1 MLGLDID
8 KLQAGQSVVPG
19 MHSSRFEVFVAFLV
33 GIDNFCNNAK
43 LVGACYNTMDLYC
56 GENGFWD
63 PTVNYRFFGSN
74 CMVADKKEQH
84 VLSCTGGGS
93 AICWFF
99 CCYCCQ
105 TNEKR
110 GQPSLVRCKDCLR
123 LDPDHEFDCYHT
135 VFLTSSEV
143 ARLKALAAPYD
154 TEGIPQEDSNAD
166 NVYHRC
172 VLRRLSSKHTA
183 LEAKDYCVKLFLL
196 TAPVAAK
203 TSGAK
208 CYEIVKEWFK
218 SYAIP
223 SNSVATASVF
233 VIKQHLRAR
242 GFFLHGTLTQR
253 SPIFSDLLV
262 EVGKYFNDFHALDCT
277 MDDWWRCIIR

>member
-1 MLGLDID
+1 
-8 KLQAGQSVVPG
+8 
-19 MHSSRFEVFVAFLV
+19 
-33 GIDNFCNNAK
+33 
-43 LVGACYNTMDLYC
+43 
-56 GENGFWD
+56 
-63 PTVNYRFFGSN
+63 
-74 CMVADKKEQH
+74 
-84 VLSCTGGGS
+84 VL
-93 AICWFF
+93 
-99 CCYCCQ
+99 
-105 TNEKR
+105 
-110 GQPSLVRCKDCLR
+110 
-123 LDPDHEFDCYHT
+123 
-135 VFLTSSEV
+135 
-143 ARLKALAAPYD
+143 LKALAAPYD
-154 TEGIPQEDSNAD
+154 TEGIPHENSNAD

-183 LEAKDYCVKLFLL
+183 QEAKDYCVKLFLL

-242 GFFLHGTLTQR
+242 GFFLNGTLTER

-262 EVGKYFNDFHALDCT
+262 EVGKYFIDFQALDSI